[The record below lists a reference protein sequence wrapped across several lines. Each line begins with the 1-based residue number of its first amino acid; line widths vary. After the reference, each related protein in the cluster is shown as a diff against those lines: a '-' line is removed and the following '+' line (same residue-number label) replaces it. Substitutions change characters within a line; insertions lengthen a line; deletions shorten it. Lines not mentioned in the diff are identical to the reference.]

1 MGAGKLC
8 RVTVVETILVFAGVP
23 LAIVA
28 VLAVLTLRPE
38 KGHRRLRYKPGQPW
52 EYPPVWYE
60 PHPEHPDSDG
70 HGPAP
75 SGGPAA
81 VPGSG
86 TAALGS
92 SMYPEQ
98 PGERALDSQQGVG
111 PAVGAGAGATADAT
125 AGATAARGTRR
136 PVHGGPLGGARGT
149 W

>member
-1 MGAGKLC
+1 
-8 RVTVVETILVFAGVP
+8 VTVVETLLVFAGIP

-28 VLAVLTLRPE
+28 VMALLTLRPE

-60 PHPEHPDSDG
+60 PHPEHSGGDG

-75 SGGPAA
+75 AHGPAA
-81 VPGSG
+81 VPGSS

-98 PGERALDSQQGVG
+98 PGERALDSAHGSG
-111 PAVGAGAGATADAT
+111 PATAGAGAGS
-125 AGATAARGTRR
+125 AAPR
-136 PVHGGPLGGARGT
+136 PIPGGPLGGARGT